1 MMPLK
6 QRKAVQQ
13 RVRREAMMFIPPSN
27 PRVDDL
33 NAELE
38 RCKQE
43 LIEGMRIPE
52 HLVPREEVVQP
63 GVVRRKVP

>member
-1 MMPLK
+1 MPLK

-13 RVRREAMMFIPPSN
+13 RVRREAMMFIPPPSN

-43 LIEGMRIPE
+43 LIESMRIPE
-52 HLVPREEVVQP
+52 HLIREEVVQP
-63 GVVRRKVP
+63 GVVRRKVC